1 MSSQRHKFYLLTR
14 WEDTWS
20 QNYFEQNESC
30 FFSEIFS
37 NQRILNSMWKKL
49 ENQGMSVSNV
59 HTYIN
64 MYMCILG
71 IFLCTNLRLQHP
83 AIFCAWKNSS
93 LQFWFQFTGAIV
105 GGTYDNHLNMFF
117 CWIVMRA
124 KVTDFIT
131 HIRNDFDVIINNSC
145 YHNYLT
151 NFTVLS
157 KWLFSSMENR
167 CSQTFQ
173 K

>member
-20 QNYFEQNESC
+20 QNYIEQNESC

-83 AIFCAWKNSS
+83 AIFCAWKILHCNFDFNLLGLLLVAPMITIWICSFVELS
-93 LQFWFQFTGAIV
+93 WGLKLQT
-105 GGTYDNHLNMFF
+105 
-117 CWIVMRA
+117 
-124 KVTDFIT
+124 
-131 HIRNDFDVIINNSC
+131 
-145 YHNYLT
+145 
-151 NFTVLS
+151 LS
-157 KWLFSSMENR
+157 HTLEMILML
-167 CSQTFQ
+167 
-173 K
+173 